1 MENKHTQQVDFSNP
15 NADKITSGVTNK
27 PIKKETAIEWL
38 IDKLMDEELLWVDG
52 KPDNDYTLIDIIK
65 KAKELEKEQMFVYTK
80 DRQIIG
86 EHSSKFFSEDFEQ
99 YYKETYEK

>member
-52 KPDNDYTLIDIIK
+52 KPDNDYTLIEIIK
-65 KAKELEKEQMFVYTK
+65 KAKEIERE
-80 DRQIIG
+80 QIIEAHDEG
-86 EHSSKFFSEDFEQ
+86 EGKIVGNGLK
-99 YYKETYEK
+99 YYKETYGNT